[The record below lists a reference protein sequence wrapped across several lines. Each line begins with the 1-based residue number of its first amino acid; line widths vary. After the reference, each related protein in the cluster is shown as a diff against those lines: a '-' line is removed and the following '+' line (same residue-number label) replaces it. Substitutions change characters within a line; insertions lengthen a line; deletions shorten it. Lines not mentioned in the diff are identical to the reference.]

1 MDYTMKLFKKK
12 EPWVKPF
19 DEKILKRVKKI
30 PTGELTLWID
40 QAMFDLGRCITQF
53 EKTRDV
59 NILKEG
65 LTGAEAIHAVVD
77 ELYSRMTKNS

>member
-1 MDYTMKLFKKK
+1 MKLFKKK

-40 QAMFDLGRCITQF
+40 QAMYDLGRCINQF
-53 EKTRDV
+53 EKTRDA
-59 NILKEG
+59 NTLKEA

-77 ELYSRMTKNS
+77 ELYSRMTKIS

>member
-1 MDYTMKLFKKK
+1 MKLFKKK

-19 DEKILKRVKKI
+19 DEKILNRVKRI

-40 QAMFDLGRCITQF
+40 QAMYDLGRCINQF
-53 EKTRDV
+53 EKTRDTKV
-59 NILKEG
+59 LKEA

-77 ELYSRMTKNS
+77 ELYSRMTKIS